1 MNNNRFAS
9 IGINTLE
16 NNRNYRFQRI
26 SNSNR
31 NPYNEY
37 INENSVSC
45 HFNKTKILLLLII
58 TIILSLSNFFY
69 NWNNNIS
76 IIIDEPKTILSF
88 FDNNIFKYNSLLN
101 EQKRTT
107 VTKIRNLKQETNN
120 TTNNENEKFDIYN
133 KNIKLIKEYE
143 IKKKIF
149 SSLDKKLY
157 KFNWNSSSYK
167 IGDSS
172 YGEGLFSISKR
183 SQVFTDSIRITMKL
197 YEESFIDNWL
207 IHASDTNLEDLDFQ
221 KNQNNNI
228 IELTGS
234 FVTTAFHGKFFD
246 LINEDLPMYC
256 QSYYKILFP
265 FNENSNNNNSLK
277 IDDIE
282 KKRKH
287 IFRFK

>member
-1 MNNNRFAS
+1 MIEECS
-9 IGINTLE
+9 DI
-16 NNRNYRFQRI
+16 
-26 SNSNR
+26 
-31 NPYNEY
+31 
-37 INENSVSC
+37 
-45 HFNKTKILLLLII
+45 
-58 TIILSLSNFFY
+58 FY
-69 NWNNNIS
+69 AINNIS

-88 FDNNIFKYNSLLN
+88 FDNNIFKYNSLIILN

-157 KFNWNSSSYK
+157 KFNWNSSLYK
-167 IGDSS
+167 IGDSF

-265 FNENSNNNNSLK
+265 YNENSNANNCTNF
-277 IDDIE
+277 I
-282 KKRKH
+282 
-287 IFRFK
+287 